1 MKKISKWIVE
11 HSKLIVILSIL
22 LLIPATI
29 GYIKTKVNYD
39 ILVYLP
45 DNIET
50 MKGSEILTNDLGS
63 GAFAFVMTSDK
74 DERKLLELED
84 KINNISSVNKTLSI
98 ANLTKEG
105 IPLSF
110 IPDEILDKVYK
121 NDKTLILVTFKGG
134 TSEESTLNGIRELR
148 NIANNP
154 NDVQSMSG
162 MVVDTMDLSEKE
174 VLAYV
179 ILAVTLSIIVLL
191 ISTDSYLIPIFLL
204 GNIGFAIL
212 YNLGSNI
219 FLGEISYI
227 TKAISAVLQLGV
239 TMDFSI
245 FLYHKYE
252 ELKQNK
258 KYKTNKEAMA
268 ASIEETY
275 KSVVGSSLTTIAGF
289 LSLIAMELTLG
300 KDIGIVMAK
309 GVVLGLVCVIFLLP
323 SLLLI
328 FDKYINKT
336 KHKVLLPTF
345 KKVSKFSVKHYIL
358 SLIVLLILIIPS
370 IYGNKNVNVYYKLDK
385 SLPSYLP
392 SRVSSDTLQKDFNIV
407 SPTFILLD
415 KNLSDD
421 KVIELSNKLKELDG
435 IDMVLTTKD
444 IGIPTSMLP
453 DELLS
458 NIETDK
464 YQIMIINSTYEVA
477 STELNNQLETINN
490 ISKEYDSN
498 SIVAGE
504 GALTKDLVKI
514 ADHDFKSVNYISIAI
529 IFIIM
534 LFVLKSIS
542 LPFILVL
549 IIELAIFANMS
560 ISYYTGVTI
569 PFIASIVIGTI
580 QLGATIDYA
589 ILMSNTYLNERKK
602 NKDKKGSMQITLEKT
617 IPSIVLSALCFFAST
632 YGVRAYSKIDMISSL
647 CGLLS
652 RGAIISM
659 FTVVLFLPSLL
670 LILDKLIMKT
680 TKDMKGSI

>member
-514 ADHDFKSVNYISIAI
+514 ADHDFKSVNYISIAV